1 MYAKS
6 PEPRRSLHDV
16 GIAIPKPPVPAK
28 ARHGPA
34 AGVPSIPQ
42 LRNAPA
48 REWKAKDKDGITEVG
63 ERHIGTKTLSLP
75 DSLVFGCS
83 LVVRG

>member
-28 ARHGPA
+28 ARHGTA

-63 ERHIGTKTLSLP
+63 ERHIGTKTLSFTW
-75 DSLVFGCS
+75 LV
-83 LVVRG
+83 LVALRFCGG